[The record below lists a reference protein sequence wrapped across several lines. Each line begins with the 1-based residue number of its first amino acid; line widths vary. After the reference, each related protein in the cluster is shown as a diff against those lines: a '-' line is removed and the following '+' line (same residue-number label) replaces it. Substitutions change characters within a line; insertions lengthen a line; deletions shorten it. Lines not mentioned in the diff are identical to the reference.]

1 MKTSWRNIAGG
12 VVSVL
17 VLTAC
22 AGLRT
27 VDTDVTAFS
36 QWKNAPPGPNTAY
49 RFERLPSQQLPQEQ
63 QDAVELAA
71 RAALAK
77 VGMELN
83 PAAPRYAVQ
92 VVTSSQSVSDGY
104 SGFSGPGVFLG
115 GGRGGGGGGV
125 GVGLSFPL
133 GRGASPAVR
142 HDLTMVMREVATQQL
157 VFETRASHGGTT
169 SDKLAVLPAM
179 MDAALRGFPEPPAG
193 TRRINVEAPKRRQ
206 RGCGGCYGFKPAP
219 RPAPTSFF
227 WPGAQAPC
235 QTS

>member
-92 VVTSSQSVSDGY
+92 VVTSSQPVSDGY

-115 GGRGGGGGGV
+115 GDRGGGGRRR
-125 GVGLSFPL
+125 
-133 GRGASPAVR
+133 RGAVVTPEGLRWLLWLQTS
-142 HDLTMVMREVATQQL
+142 
-157 VFETRASHGGTT
+157 TT
-169 SDKLAVLPAM
+169 SGANVIFSGLAHKRLVKRHEPLLIRAQRQMQGIGNGSLRSPCRSLSTPVRSC
-179 MDAALRGFPEPPAG
+179 LRGWTRIFSESVSTGSHPAKKCISG
-193 TRRINVEAPKRRQ
+193 PWLT
-206 RGCGGCYGFKPAP
+206 
-219 RPAPTSFF
+219 
-227 WPGAQAPC
+227 WAQAL
-235 QTS
+235 TAAAM

>member
-92 VVTSSQSVSDGY
+92 VVTSSQPVSDGY
-104 SGFSGPGVFLG
+104 SGLSGPGVFLG
-115 GGRGGGGGGV
+115 GDRGGGGGG
-125 GVGLSFPL
+125 
-133 GRGASPAVR
+133 
-142 HDLTMVMREVATQQL
+142 
-157 VFETRASHGGTT
+157 
-169 SDKLAVLPAM
+169 
-179 MDAALRGFPEPPAG
+179 
-193 TRRINVEAPKRRQ
+193 VEAPKRRQ

-219 RPAPTSFF
+219 GPAPTSFF